1 MCKNVEK
8 SLANWAKGLRKKW
21 MWKEERICLIC
32 GKKKKEPKVGKIKK
46 WEGRKWENK
55 RALAGDST
63 KMIWEKEGIRE

>member
-1 MCKNVEK
+1 
-8 SLANWAKGLRKKW
+8 
-21 MWKEERICLIC
+21 MWKEERICLRC